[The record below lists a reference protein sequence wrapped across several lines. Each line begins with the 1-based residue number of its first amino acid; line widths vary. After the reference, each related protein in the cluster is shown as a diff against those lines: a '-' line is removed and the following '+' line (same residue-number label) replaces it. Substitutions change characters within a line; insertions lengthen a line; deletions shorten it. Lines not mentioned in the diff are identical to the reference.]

1 MSKPHWADHSLPT
14 WGDRADGSFA
24 AQEDAAKDR
33 HHEREADQ
41 VFVRDRAAIVAAL
54 QSSLRPHKWEDEA
67 QALARVQ
74 GYIAAVKKNPD
85 DVLSHLT
92 PLADFAE
99 WYGVDMLERAF
110 YRALTTDQTFSDE
123 VEHA

>member
-1 MSKPHWADHSLPT
+1 MT
-14 WGDRADGSFA
+14 EDRSFDS
-24 AQEDAAKDR
+24 QEDDARAT